1 MDRKDWYWKG
11 LEGLITRVI
20 VKKDEAFFFAHA
32 MQTKIDIGTAWKLDD
47 WKFMDSVGDI
57 ADQDSARYDGEL

>member
-1 MDRKDWYWKG
+1 
-11 LEGLITRVI
+11 
-20 VKKDEAFFFAHA
+20 
-32 MQTKIDIGTAWKLDD
+32 MQMKIDIGTAWKLDD